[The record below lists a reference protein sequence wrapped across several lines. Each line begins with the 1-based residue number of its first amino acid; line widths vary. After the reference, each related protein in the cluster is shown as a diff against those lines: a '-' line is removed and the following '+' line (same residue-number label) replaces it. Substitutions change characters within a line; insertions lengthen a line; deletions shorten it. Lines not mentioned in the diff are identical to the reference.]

1 MAVRRLVTGNGPDG
15 KSRADMDGPTP
26 GSVDGGRAVF
36 DELWRAT
43 KPPAVTG
50 DNDPGDVDVAVLQ
63 PDANGVVWRCVTY
76 RPWAEVEAEL
86 LANPEGISAG
96 GRFDGGGAMEQDEP
110 GWHTTDTLDFGMV
123 ISGEIDLDLD
133 DGTHHLKAGDAVV
146 QRATRHAWRNRTD
159 QPAVMAFVL
168 ISRDVG

>member
-1 MAVRRLVTGNGPDG
+1 
-15 KSRADMDGPTP
+15 MDGPTP

-43 KPPAVTG
+43 MPPAVTG

-133 DGTHHLKAGDAVV
+133 DGTLHLKAGDAVV

>member
-1 MAVRRLVTGNGPDG
+1 
-15 KSRADMDGPTP
+15 MDGPTP

-43 KPPAVTG
+43 MPPPVTG
-50 DNDPGDVDVAVLQ
+50 DDDPGDVDVAVLQ

-96 GRFDGGGAMEQDEP
+96 GRFDGGGAMEHDEP

-123 ISGEIDLDLD
+123 VSGEIDLDLD

-159 QPAVMAFVL
+159 EPAVMAFVL
-168 ISRDVG
+168 ISRASG